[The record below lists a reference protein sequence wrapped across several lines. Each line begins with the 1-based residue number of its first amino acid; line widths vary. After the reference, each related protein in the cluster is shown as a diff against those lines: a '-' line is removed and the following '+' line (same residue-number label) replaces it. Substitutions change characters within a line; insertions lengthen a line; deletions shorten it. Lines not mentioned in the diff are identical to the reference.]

1 MCTRCEQ
8 EYVKLD
14 FEWIG
19 TNTASYYRRLLA
31 LGGGGRKGS
40 APPPNPVT
48 LESEVP
54 SKLEE
59 LDSLLRPGIEIENV
73 WPSFK
78 E

>member
-1 MCTRCEQ
+1 MCTRCEY
-8 EYVKLD
+8 EYVNLD
-14 FEWIG
+14 SSGFG
-19 TNTASYYRRLLA
+19 TNVAPYYRRLLA

-40 APPPNPVT
+40 APPPTPVT